1 MRTGELALSLGRV
14 NRQLDLAVVASLDAQ
29 GLSLKQYPEAVLAHD
44 ISHRF
49 GHVGVL
55 AAHQP
60 LAALHDRHL
69 ATEAPEH
76 LGKFEPHVAAAH
88 DQQVFGKLVQFH
100 NRCRVQGG
108 HAVQALY
115 GWVGG
120 PGPDVDED
128 VVGGQLE
135 HLAVAVQVDPKL
147 LGTAKGGFAH
157 QQVEALSVLDAPLV
171 AAPKAL
177 HNVPLALAHLVH
189 VDAYRAVLYTVVRRT
204 AVKVGDLR
212 TCHHRLG
219 RGAALVDAGAAHVFA
234 LDERGLAPGLGER
247 AGERHAALAS
257 ADHDG
262 VIVLRFCHR
271 RKSFLLLERFAYCCT
286 NLPMR
291 PSQRSR
297 KTASLGTVS
306 VSSEAVTHHGYSP
319 RPVLHLV
326 ARGEELHHGLRDDG
340 NWHFHVQGIIYE
352 PVDLA
357 SVGNI
362 GRNLLH
368 PAVGSVGL
376 LHQVYQPRPYHR
388 PVAPAPQYLGDIHF
402 RRRSVGAS
410 PRPRLWPEASRT
422 QSRCGRED
430 DHIHMGAYPKPRIER
445 RLIVELR
452 GAHRLR
458 NDRGR

>member
-76 LGKFEPHVAAAH
+76 LGKFEPHVAAAQ

-135 HLAVAVQVDPKL
+135 HLAVAVQADPKL
-147 LGTAKGGFAH
+147 LGTTKGGFTH
-157 QQVEALSVLDAPLV
+157 QQVEALGLLDAPLI

-219 RGAALVDAGAAHVFA
+219 RGAAL
-234 LDERGLAPGLGER
+234 
-247 AGERHAALAS
+247 AS

-271 RKSFLLLERFAYCCT
+271 RKSFLLLERFAYWCT

-306 VSSEAVTHHGYSP
+306 VSSEAVTHHDYSP

-326 ARGEELHHGLRDDG
+326 ARGEELHHGLRDNG
-340 NWHFHVQGIIYE
+340 TWHFHVQGIIYE

-368 PAVGSVGL
+368 PAVGSVEIG
-376 LHQVYQPRPYHR
+376 R
-388 PVAPAPQYLGDIHF
+388 
-402 RRRSVGAS
+402 AS
-410 PRPRLWPEASRT
+410 
-422 QSRCGRED
+422 
-430 DHIHMGAYPKPRIER
+430 
-445 RLIVELR
+445 
-452 GAHRLR
+452 
-458 NDRGR
+458 